1 MHDLAAEKVGGAA
14 PVGDLFMSLGLRT
27 FEWSL
32 HCITKELEL
41 QVREVAVPARL
52 QTLERG
58 FSPHCPLVVGFDLA
72 PHSQLN
78 DNKSIFCYF
87 QLQLHNWQT

>member
-1 MHDLAAEKVGGAA
+1 
-14 PVGDLFMSLGLRT
+14 MSLGLRT

-58 FSPHCPLVVGFDLA
+58 FSHGMAAVHKKDINLNNAFRVHRVPVQS
-72 PHSQLN
+72 SQKFALIN
-78 DNKSIFCYF
+78 HYF
-87 QLQLHNWQT
+87 WSFYWLIHIQMSLS